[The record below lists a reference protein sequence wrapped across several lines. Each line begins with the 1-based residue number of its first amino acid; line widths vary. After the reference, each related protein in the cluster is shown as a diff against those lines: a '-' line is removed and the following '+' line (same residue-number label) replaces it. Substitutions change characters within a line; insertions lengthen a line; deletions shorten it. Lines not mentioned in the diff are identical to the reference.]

1 MFFSFSLLLI
11 SSSVIYF
18 RYLFLFKNFD
28 VISLLRTTSFRGASA
43 IPIYFREWTANLH
56 LYLHLR
62 ELSKRSFESSL
73 RFARSARRSSAFG
86 MVRGPERRDVSSLN
100 ALTIALQNL
109 DGAFSNRVEADG
121 KLTRDD
127 IACN

>member
-1 MFFSFSLLLI
+1 MH
-11 SSSVIYF
+11 VP
-18 RYLFLFKNFD
+18 
-28 VISLLRTTSFRGASA
+28 RGDR
-43 IPIYFREWTANLH
+43 PH
-56 LYLHLR
+56 L
-62 ELSKRSFESSL
+62 EL
-73 RFARSARRSSAFG
+73 
-86 MVRGPERRDVSSLN
+86 VRGPERRDVSSLN